1 MLYRKRSIA
10 LFVLPSIIG
19 FSIFYAIPFLGGIY
33 YSLVNNAFDKHF
45 VGLSNYIEILKSE
58 AFLLAMKNTI
68 LFTVLCV
75 PLITLLSLFA
85 ALLVKNVPMGGS
97 LFRSGLV
104 LPLVIPSASVVLV
117 WSILFSNYGHLN
129 SLLDSIG
136 IKPVLWMSGTN
147 FRWVIVFLY
156 LWHNCGYNMI
166 IFLGGLNTIPKSV
179 YESAMLDGAGR
190 WASFRKITM
199 PMLFP
204 TTFFVIIMSIINSF
218 KIFKEAYLLG
228 GAYPPETAYLL
239 QHYMNNQ
246 FERLNYTRLT
256 TAACLFALII
266 YGITLL
272 LFRIEKR
279 FVKGVW

>member
-1 MLYRKRSIA
+1 
-10 LFVLPSIIG
+10 
-19 FSIFYAIPFLGGIY
+19 
-33 YSLVNNAFDKHF
+33 
-45 VGLSNYIEILKSE
+45 
-58 AFLLAMKNTI
+58 
-68 LFTVLCV
+68 
-75 PLITLLSLFA
+75 
-85 ALLVKNVPMGGS
+85 
-97 LFRSGLV
+97 
-104 LPLVIPSASVVLV
+104 
-117 WSILFSNYGHLN
+117 
-129 SLLDSIG
+129 
-136 IKPVLWMSGTN
+136 
-147 FRWVIVFLY
+147 
-156 LWHNCGYNMI
+156 MI